1 MVSQIITA
9 LLGVWLMVA
18 PSVLDFTGPARLS
31 ALIAGPLAASI
42 GVIAIFEVTRP
53 LRWLNLIIGA
63 WLLVSPLL
71 VSQPAVSAIN
81 SEVTGLLLG
90 AAALRRGSVR
100 GQYGGGWSA
109 LVRRRSSRP
118 GALV

>member
-53 LRWLNLIIGA
+53 VRWLNVIIGVWLLIAPLII
-63 WLLVSPLL
+63 SH
-71 VSQPAVSAIN
+71 PAAAVIN
-81 SEVTGLLLG
+81 SVMTGLSLG
-90 AAALRRGSVR
+90 TAALRKGSIR

-109 LVRRRSSRP
+109 LWSSP
-118 GALV
+118 DLGY